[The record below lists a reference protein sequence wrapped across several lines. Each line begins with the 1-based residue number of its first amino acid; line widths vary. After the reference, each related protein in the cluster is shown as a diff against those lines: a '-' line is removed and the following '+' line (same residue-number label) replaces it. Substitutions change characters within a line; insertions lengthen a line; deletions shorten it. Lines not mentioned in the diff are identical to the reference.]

1 MPKVADK
8 QEMDP
13 AETSPEEQPKLDPKK
28 EAAPEKKDESAQAAD
43 EAAPAGGAQ
52 AEESAA
58 KKQVEPHIRIAQ
70 PTSGDA
76 YPITTKLPI
85 VLECEGEG
93 TFEAKLQLRD
103 SKGTSRAQIPVAV
116 DLGKEGKG
124 SSEVVI
130 DLEKT
135 LKSEGAFD
143 DQSGTYQLHAFG
155 ADGSGKMAPM
165 SRINIDIIDED
176 RTVTPNMPKDVANAP
191 ADDKPAE

>member
-28 EAAPEKKDESAQAAD
+28 EAAPEEKDDGAQAAD
-43 EAAPAGGAQ
+43 EAAPAGAQ
-52 AEESAA
+52 AEEAA
-58 KKQVEPHIRIAQ
+58 DKKQVEPHIRIAQ

-76 YPITTKLPI
+76 YPLSTKLPI

-93 TFEAKLQLRD
+93 TFEAQLQLRD
-103 SKGTSRAQIPVAV
+103 SKGHSRSQMNLAV

-124 SSEVVI
+124 NAEVVL
-130 DLEKT
+130 DLAKT
-135 LKSEGAFD
+135 LAAEGGT

-165 SRINIDIIDED
+165 SRINIDIIDEE
-176 RTVTPNMPKDVANAP
+176 RAQTPNMPKDVANAP
-191 ADDKPAE
+191 GDDKPAQ